1 MCPHIPQL
9 LTVLSAVSQPFGRL
23 ASQSPKPAVQLG
35 VHADAT
41 QLVLPCALLQAV
53 AQLPQCAV
61 EVASAT
67 SQPLA
72 AAASQSA

>member
-1 MCPHIPQL
+1 MPQL
-9 LTVLSAVSQPFGRL
+9 LTVFSAVSQPFGRL
-23 ASQSPKPAVQLG
+23 VSQSPKPDEQLG
-35 VHADAT
+35 AQTDAT

-61 EVASAT
+61 VVASAT

-72 AAASQSA
+72 AAPSQSE